1 MTDRFDASRIAFHSL
16 SRKIGRPWVDAYVE
30 RTRARARTEPAA
42 RRALPALA
50 GARALNVRVG
60 PYGEGRENRGLLA
73 WSGSSPPGRRLEASP
88 DEHRGW
94 VLDLAGRLGAAAAG
108 VAALD
113 RRWVYG
119 RVQLNP
125 YAAGE
130 PACKAIAFGPVAAPA
145 ETDDALV
152 IPEAVN
158 RAVVVLV
165 AMDAARLRSDRPLD
179 ASVETNL
186 GYSRMATA
194 VVSLADAI
202 RAAGYVAIPCMNDT
216 ALSVPLAAAAGLGRP
231 GRHGMLIADG
241 LGSAV
246 RVAKVLTDLP
256 AAPDR
261 PRPDEPP
268 AFCDTCGVCA
278 SACPAGAIPAADRGE
293 AQPGPCNRAEGNPW
307 PVDAEACL
315 AWWVEQGES
324 CGRCAGVCP
333 LS

>member
-16 SRKIGRPWVDAYVE
+16 SRRLGRPWVDAYVE
-30 RTRARARTEPAA
+30 RIRQRARTEPGA

-50 GARALNVRVG
+50 GARAFNLRVG

-73 WSGSSPPGRRLEASP
+73 WSGGPAAGRRLGVAP
-88 DEHRGW
+88 GEHRGW

-108 VAALD
+108 VAVLD

-125 YAAGE
+125 YAPGE
-130 PACKAIAFGPVAAPA
+130 PACKAIAFEPVAEPR
-145 ETDDALV
+145 ETDGALV
-152 IPEAVN
+152 LPDAVN

-165 AMDAARLRSDRPLD
+165 AMDAGRLRSGRPLE

-186 GYSRMATA
+186 GYSRMATV

-231 GRHGMLIADG
+231 GRHGMLIADR

-256 AAPDR
+256 LEPD
-261 PRPDEPP
+261 PAGPADPP
-268 AFCDTCGVCA
+268 EFCDTCGVCA
-278 SACPAGAIPAADRGE
+278 SACPAGAIPAGERGE
-293 AQPGPCNRAEGNPW
+293 TPPGPCNRAHGNPW

-315 AWWVEQGES
+315 AWWVEHGES
-324 CGRCAGVCP
+324 CARCAGVCP